1 MQIKITIRY
10 EAQTRR
16 AVGLDEEII
25 EMTAPCRVS
34 DCIQHLANVHPE
46 SLRPIIINSSGH
58 IQPSLLI
65 FLGDDQVIRDDAQE
79 LSAGDTITIMT
90 PISGG

>member
-1 MQIKITIRY
+1 MQITIRY

-16 AVGLDEEII
+16 AVGLEEETI
-25 EMTAPCRVS
+25 ELVAPCRVS
-34 DCIQHLANVHPE
+34 DCIQHVATLHPE
-46 SLRPIIINSSGH
+46 SLRPIVINAAGE

-65 FLGDDQVIRDDAQE
+65 FLGDDQVVRDDTKE
-79 LSAGDTITIMT
+79 LADGDTLTIMT

>member
-1 MQIKITIRY
+1 MQITIRY

-16 AVGLDEEII
+16 AVGLEEETI
-25 EMTAPCRVS
+25 ELVAPCRVS
-34 DCIQHLANVHPE
+34 DCIQHVAT
-46 SLRPIIINSSGH
+46 LRPIVTNAAGE

-65 FLGDDQVIRDDAQE
+65 FLGDDQVVRDDTKE
-79 LSAGDTITIMT
+79 LADGDTLTIMT